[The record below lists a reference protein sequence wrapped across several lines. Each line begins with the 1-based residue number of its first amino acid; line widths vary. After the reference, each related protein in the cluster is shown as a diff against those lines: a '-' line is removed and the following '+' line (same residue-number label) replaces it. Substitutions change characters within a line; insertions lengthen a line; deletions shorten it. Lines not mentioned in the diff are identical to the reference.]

1 MIRFLSFLFNKP
13 YEPCKSCQILK
24 EQLEFERAD
33 KKEVM
38 NTLLSILQP
47 KAFEAVTTELEPML
61 PKATTFSKRRA
72 ALEQRDRLEAQLKQS
87 SPFIGKKDEDKD
99 IAIAT
104 SIDNLEQELSIG
116 EKNG

>member
-24 EQLEFERAD
+24 EQLDFERAD

-38 NTLLSILQP
+38 NTLLNILQP
-47 KAFEAVTTELEPML
+47 KVFESSATELEPIL

-87 SPFIGKKDEDKD
+87 SPFIGKKDDDKNV
-99 IAIAT
+99 AIVT
-104 SIDNLEQELSIG
+104 SIENLEQELSIG
-116 EKNG
+116 EK